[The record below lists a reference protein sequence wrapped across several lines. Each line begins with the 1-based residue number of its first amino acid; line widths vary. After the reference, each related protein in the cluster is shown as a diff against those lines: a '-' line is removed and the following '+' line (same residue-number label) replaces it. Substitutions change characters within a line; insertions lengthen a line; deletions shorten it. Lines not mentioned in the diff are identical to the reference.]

1 MDEKQLSILQIQKVL
16 GVSYPT
22 ALNWAKERGTKVTE
36 HGRDKWYVPASAV
49 QTELSNR
56 SRKVRKAQAE
66 LELVLFSNGQ
76 S

>member
-1 MDEKQLSILQIQKVL
+1 MDEKQLTIIEIQRILDM
-16 GVSYPT
+16 SYPT
-22 ALNWAKERGTKVTE
+22 AVKWAQGRGEKGG
-36 HGRDKWYVPASAV
+36 HGQKWRVPASAV